1 MLASGLGTDFLRAT
15 TVSSTS
21 QLLRWLT
28 LALVLLAFGSAA
40 AEDQRP
46 LDLEATRS
54 ALIAIETALKDKDLA
69 DADLQ
74 RLRAENDPFGVALQA
89 AIAEMNPRLE
99 ASVKR
104 LAELTPKS
112 KDAAPTTDAATA
124 ELAAEKAKHDALDA
138 RLRTAR
144 AMLLEVDDNATRIS
158 ALRRQLF
165 ARETFARSASLLS
178 PQLWLSVSRELPID
192 AVVMKALVGGWLT
205 SVAARV
211 SLLQALGLAGVLAL
225 LALAVIPLHWVAGRV
240 IYRDPDA
247 AAPSRLSR
255 AIAAAWTIL
264 VLSALPLLGLQAV
277 ALALDA
283 FDLSDPRMQA
293 VLDSI
298 FEAARVLILF
308 NATGRAML
316 APHAKPWRLVAV
328 SDRSAQLIFRGGMI
342 IASIWAAE
350 KLLEP
355 AADAV
360 ASLYIAVA
368 GRGLGAALIALV
380 AAHTLHRLPASAANP
395 PAPTPADGWGPA
407 RTFGWIAAIV
417 VLAAT
422 VAGYIAFANFFV
434 GYAISLTALAAFLYL
449 ADVIVQEGTEAL
461 LRPEARIGARLMT
474 MVGLRRNTLAQLVVV
489 IQGLARLVVL
499 VLAAAAVVRPW
510 GVPAQDLLSTLRMAY
525 FGFGVGG
532 ITLSLSSIVAAAAVF
547 AVVIVATRLI
557 QNWLGQ
563 RLLPETRLDAGVSN
577 SIRTIFGYLG
587 VIVAVLLAGAQIGLD
602 VQNLALV
609 AGGLSVGIGFGL
621 QTIANNFVSGLILLW
636 ERGIRVG
643 DWVVVGADQGYVRRI
658 NARATEIE
666 TFDRATL
673 IVPNSTLVT
682 GVVKNWL
689 HSDRVGRIIIA
700 VNVAYESDV
709 EEVREILISAAKA
722 QESVLTIPAPAVQF
736 ADFGEWA
743 LKFNLTCFVDD
754 IEIAERTKSEM
765 NFDILH
771 RMREANIRI
780 PYPQF
785 GQLRPGAK

>member
-1 MLASGLGTDFLRAT
+1 MRAT

-21 QLLRWLT
+21 LLLRWLT
-28 LALVLLAFGSAA
+28 LTIVLLAFGSAA

-46 LDLEATRS
+46 LDLDATRT
-54 ALIAIETALKDKDLA
+54 ALTAIEAALRDKDLA

-74 RLRAENDPFGVALQA
+74 RLRSENDPFGVALQA
-89 AIAEMNPRLE
+89 AIAEMTPRLE

-104 LAELTPKS
+104 LTELTPKS
-112 KDAAPTTDAATA
+112 KDPAQTTDAATA
-124 ELAAEKAKHDALDA
+124 ELVAEKAKHDALDA

-158 ALRRQLF
+158 AVRRQLF
-165 ARETFARSASLLS
+165 ARQTFARSASLLS
-178 PQLWLSVSRELPID
+178 PQLWVSVARELPVD
-192 AVVMKALVGGWLT
+192 GVVMKALAGGWLT
-205 SVAARV
+205 SVGERV
-211 SLLQALGLAGVLAL
+211 SPLQALALAGVLAL
-225 LALAVIPLHWVAGRV
+225 LALAAIPLRWVAGRV
-240 IYRDPDA
+240 IDRDPDA
-247 AAPSRLSR
+247 AAPTRLSR

-308 NATGRAML
+308 NAAGRGML
-316 APHAKPWRLVAV
+316 ALHARPWRLIAIG
-328 SDRSAQLIFRGGMI
+328 DRSAQLIFRGGMTI
-342 IASIWAAE
+342 GAIWAAE

-360 ASLYIAVA
+360 ASLNIAVA

-380 AAHTLHRLPASAANP
+380 AAHTLRRLQASAPASA
-395 PAPTPADGWGPA
+395 TTDGWAPA
-407 RTFGWIAAIV
+407 RTFGWITAAL

-422 VAGYIAFANFFV
+422 FAGYIAFANFFIS
-434 GYAISLTALAAFLYL
+434 YAISLTALASVLYL
-449 ADVIVQEGTEAL
+449 ADVVVQEGTEAL

-474 MVGLRRNTLAQLVVV
+474 MVGLRRNTLAQLVVI
-489 IQGLARLVVL
+489 IQGLARLIVL
-499 VLAAAAVVRPW
+499 VVAAAAVVRPW

-547 AVVIVATRLI
+547 AVVVVATRLI

-587 VIVAVLLAGAQIGLD
+587 VIVAVLLAGAQVGLD
-602 VQNLALV
+602 VQKLALV

-658 NARATEIE
+658 NARSTEIE

-700 VNVAYESDV
+700 LNVAYESDV
-709 EEVREILISAAKA
+709 EEVRDILISAAKA

-736 ADFGEWA
+736 AEFGDWA

-765 NFDILH
+765 NFDILR
-771 RMREANIRI
+771 RMREADIRI

>member
-1 MLASGLGTDFLRAT
+1 MRAT

-21 QLLRWLT
+21 LLLRWLT
-28 LALVLLAFGSAA
+28 LTIVLLAFGSAA
-40 AEDQRP
+40 AEDQHP
-46 LDLEATRS
+46 LDLDATRT
-54 ALIAIETALKDKDLA
+54 ALTAIEAALRDKDLA

-74 RLRAENDPFGVALQA
+74 RLRSENDPFGVALQA
-89 AIAEMNPRLE
+89 AIAEMTPRLE
-99 ASVKR
+99 ASAKR
-104 LAELTPKS
+104 LTELTPKS
-112 KDAAPTTDAATA
+112 KDPAQTTDAATA
-124 ELAAEKAKHDALDA
+124 ELVAEKAKHDALDA

-158 ALRRQLF
+158 AVRRQLF
-165 ARETFARSASLLS
+165 ARQTFARSASLLS
-178 PQLWLSVSRELPID
+178 PQLWVSVARELPVD
-192 AVVMKALVGGWLT
+192 GVVMKALAGGWLT
-205 SVAARV
+205 SVGERV
-211 SLLQALGLAGVLAL
+211 SPLQALALAGVLAL
-225 LALAVIPLHWVAGRV
+225 LALAAIPLRWVAGRV
-240 IYRDPDA
+240 IDRDPDA
-247 AAPSRLSR
+247 AAPTRLSR

-308 NATGRAML
+308 NAAGRGML
-316 APHAKPWRLVAV
+316 ALHARPWRLIAIG
-328 SDRSAQLIFRGGMI
+328 DRSAQLIFRGGMTI
-342 IASIWAAE
+342 GAIWAAE

-360 ASLYIAVA
+360 ASLNIAVA

-380 AAHTLHRLPASAANP
+380 AAHTLRRLQASAPASAA
-395 PAPTPADGWGPA
+395 TDGWAPA
-407 RTFGWIAAIV
+407 RTFGWIAAAL

-422 VAGYIAFANFFV
+422 FAGYIAFANFFIS
-434 GYAISLTALAAFLYL
+434 YAISLTALASVLYL
-449 ADVIVQEGTEAL
+449 ADVVVQEGTEAL

-474 MVGLRRNTLAQLVVV
+474 MVGLRRNTLAQLVVI
-489 IQGLARLVVL
+489 IQGLARLIVL
-499 VLAAAAVVRPW
+499 VVAAAAVVRPW

-547 AVVIVATRLI
+547 AVVVVATRLI

-587 VIVAVLLAGAQIGLD
+587 VIVAVLLAGAQVGLD
-602 VQNLALV
+602 VQKLALV

-658 NARATEIE
+658 NARSTEIE

-700 VNVAYESDV
+700 LNVAYESDV
-709 EEVREILISAAKA
+709 EEVRDILISAAKA

-736 ADFGEWA
+736 AEFGDWA

-771 RMREANIRI
+771 RMREADIRI

>member
-1 MLASGLGTDFLRAT
+1 MRAT

-21 QLLRWLT
+21 LLLRWLT
-28 LALVLLAFGSAA
+28 LTIVLLAFGSAA
-40 AEDQRP
+40 AEDQHP
-46 LDLEATRS
+46 LDLDATRT
-54 ALIAIETALKDKDLA
+54 ALTAIEAALRDKDLA

-74 RLRAENDPFGVALQA
+74 RLRSENDPFGVALQA
-89 AIAEMNPRLE
+89 AIAEMTPRLE
-99 ASVKR
+99 ASAKR
-104 LAELTPKS
+104 LTELTPKS
-112 KDAAPTTDAATA
+112 KDPAQTTDAATA
-124 ELAAEKAKHDALDA
+124 ELVAEKAKHDALDA

-158 ALRRQLF
+158 AVRRQLF
-165 ARETFARSASLLS
+165 ARQTFARSASLLS
-178 PQLWLSVSRELPID
+178 PQLWVSVARELPVD
-192 AVVMKALVGGWLT
+192 GVVMKALAGGWLT
-205 SVAARV
+205 SVGERV
-211 SLLQALGLAGVLAL
+211 SPLQALALAGVLAL
-225 LALAVIPLHWVAGRV
+225 LALAAIPLRWVAGRV
-240 IYRDPDA
+240 IDRDPDA
-247 AAPSRLSR
+247 AAPTRLSR

-308 NATGRAML
+308 NAAGRGML
-316 APHAKPWRLVAV
+316 ALHARPWRLIAIG
-328 SDRSAQLIFRGGMI
+328 DRSAQLIFRGGMTI
-342 IASIWAAE
+342 GAIWAAE
-350 KLLEP
+350 KLLDP

-360 ASLYIAVA
+360 ASLNIAVA

-380 AAHTLHRLPASAANP
+380 AAHTLRRLQASAPASAA
-395 PAPTPADGWGPA
+395 TDGWAPA
-407 RTFGWIAAIV
+407 RTFGWIAAAL

-422 VAGYIAFANFFV
+422 FAGYIAFANFFIS
-434 GYAISLTALAAFLYL
+434 YAISLTALASVLYL
-449 ADVIVQEGTEAL
+449 ADVVVQEGTEAL

-474 MVGLRRNTLAQLVVV
+474 MVGLRRNTLAQLVVI

-499 VLAAAAVVRPW
+499 VVAAAAVVRPW

-547 AVVIVATRLI
+547 AVVVVATRLI

-587 VIVAVLLAGAQIGLD
+587 VIVAVLLAGAQVGLD
-602 VQNLALV
+602 VQKLALV

-658 NARATEIE
+658 NARSTEIE

-700 VNVAYESDV
+700 LNVAYESDV
-709 EEVREILISAAKA
+709 EEVRDILISAAKA

-736 ADFGEWA
+736 AEFGDWA

-771 RMREANIRI
+771 RMREADIRI

>member
-1 MLASGLGTDFLRAT
+1 MRAT

-21 QLLRWLT
+21 LLLRWLT
-28 LALVLLAFGSAA
+28 LTIVLLAFGSAA
-40 AEDQRP
+40 AEDQHP
-46 LDLEATRS
+46 LDLDATRT
-54 ALIAIETALKDKDLA
+54 ALTAIEAALRGKDLA

-74 RLRAENDPFGVALQA
+74 RLRSENDPFGVALQA
-89 AIAEMNPRLE
+89 AIAEMTPRLE
-99 ASVKR
+99 ASAKR
-104 LAELTPKS
+104 LTELTPKS
-112 KDAAPTTDAATA
+112 KDPAQTTDAATA
-124 ELAAEKAKHDALDA
+124 ELVAEKAKHDALDA

-158 ALRRQLF
+158 AVRRQLF
-165 ARETFARSASLLS
+165 ARQTFARSASLLS
-178 PQLWLSVSRELPID
+178 PQLWVSVARELPVD
-192 AVVMKALVGGWLT
+192 GVVMKALACGWLT
-205 SVAARV
+205 SVGERV
-211 SLLQALGLAGVLAL
+211 SPLQALALAGVLAL
-225 LALAVIPLHWVAGRV
+225 LALAAIPLRWVAGRV
-240 IYRDPDA
+240 IDRDPDA
-247 AAPSRLSR
+247 AAPTRLSR

-308 NATGRAML
+308 NAAGRGML
-316 APHAKPWRLVAV
+316 ALHARPWRLIAIG
-328 SDRSAQLIFRGGMI
+328 DRSAQLIFRGGMTI
-342 IASIWAAE
+342 GAIWAAE
-350 KLLEP
+350 KLLDP

-360 ASLYIAVA
+360 ASLNIAVA

-380 AAHTLHRLPASAANP
+380 AAHTLRRLQASAPASAA
-395 PAPTPADGWGPA
+395 TDGWAPA
-407 RTFGWIAAIV
+407 RTFGWIAAAL

-422 VAGYIAFANFFV
+422 FAGYIAFANFFIS
-434 GYAISLTALAAFLYL
+434 YAISLTALASVLYL
-449 ADVIVQEGTEAL
+449 ADVVVQEGTEAL

-474 MVGLRRNTLAQLVVV
+474 MVGLRRNTLAQLVVI
-489 IQGLARLVVL
+489 IQGLARLIVL
-499 VLAAAAVVRPW
+499 VVAAAAVVRPW

-547 AVVIVATRLI
+547 AVVVVATRLI

-587 VIVAVLLAGAQIGLD
+587 VIVAVLLAGAQVGLD
-602 VQNLALV
+602 VQKLALV

-658 NARATEIE
+658 NARSTEIE

-700 VNVAYESDV
+700 LNVAYESDV
-709 EEVREILISAAKA
+709 EEVRDILISAAKA
-722 QESVLTIPAPAVQF
+722 QELVLTIPAPAVQF
-736 ADFGEWA
+736 AEFGDWA

-771 RMREANIRI
+771 RMREADIRI